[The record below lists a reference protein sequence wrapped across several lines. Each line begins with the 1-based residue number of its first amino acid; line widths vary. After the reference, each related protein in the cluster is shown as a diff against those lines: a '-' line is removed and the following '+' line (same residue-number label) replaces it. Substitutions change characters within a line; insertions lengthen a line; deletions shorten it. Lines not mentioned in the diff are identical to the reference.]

1 MRLRRPILLLM
12 TGVAVL
18 ILLAWAAAPYARA
31 AALVVRAAQLGG
43 APERMARTYAY
54 AVTTRAR
61 HAVATRHGAVDAQ
74 FYEPATGATRT
85 VLLVPGIHAMGIDE
99 PRLTRLARDLAGAGL
114 RVMAMALPD
123 LRRYRITPEAT
134 DVIEDAVRWAA
145 AQPTLATDGR
155 VGIVGISF
163 AGGLAVS
170 AAGRASIRDRVAFV
184 VSFGGHGD
192 LGRVMRYIATGDTPR
207 VDGITVAPPHDYAA
221 SVMLYGLADRAVP
234 DAQVAPL
241 RDAIETFLFASQLTL
256 VDRQEADETF
266 ARARALE
273 ATLPQPAATLM
284 RAVNERDVAGMGA
297 VIAPLLAGLPT
308 DDPALSPQFA
318 PPPAAPVYL
327 LHGDGDTV
335 IPTSESQL
343 LGDALREKGVEVQVL
358 LSGLITHAE
367 VNRGAAAAE
376 TWKLV
381 SFWRAVLER

>member
-54 AVTTRAR
+54 AVTTRPR

-145 AQPTLATDGR
+145 AQL
-155 VGIVGISF
+155 
-163 AGGLAVS
+163 
-170 AAGRASIRDRVAFV
+170 
-184 VSFGGHGD
+184 
-192 LGRVMRYIATGDTPR
+192 
-207 VDGITVAPPHDYAA
+207 
-221 SVMLYGLADRAVP
+221 
-234 DAQVAPL
+234 
-241 RDAIETFLFASQLTL
+241 
-256 VDRQEADETF
+256 
-266 ARARALE
+266 
-273 ATLPQPAATLM
+273 
-284 RAVNERDVAGMGA
+284 
-297 VIAPLLAGLPT
+297 
-308 DDPALSPQFA
+308 
-318 PPPAAPVYL
+318 
-327 LHGDGDTV
+327 
-335 IPTSESQL
+335 
-343 LGDALREKGVEVQVL
+343 K
-358 LSGLITHAE
+358 
-367 VNRGAAAAE
+367 
-376 TWKLV
+376 
-381 SFWRAVLER
+381 